1 MESTEFEIMYH
12 VEDDHWWYRGMMV
25 INRSLINRWIP
36 LQKNARIL
44 DAGCGTGAAMQTLLS
59 NKGWVAGLDL
69 TFQAL
74 TFCQQRGV
82 HTLSCGS
89 VGELPYASQSFDLI
103 TNFDVLYARSVP
115 DVEAAL
121 REFERVL
128 VPGGHL
134 LLRVPAYDWLRG
146 YHDTAIG
153 TARRFTLK
161 TITRLIQGSGLTIKH
176 RSYANTFLFPLALL
190 KRMLERPVSAHTK
203 PSELTIR
210 FGLFDKIFGF
220 ILGLEAP
227 LVARTT
233 LPFGLSVVIVAQK

>member
-1 MESTEFEIMYH
+1 MA
-12 VEDDHWWYRGMMV
+12 
-25 INRSLINRWIP
+25 INRSCINHWIP

-59 NKGWVAGLDL
+59 NKGWVTGLDL
-69 TFQAL
+69 SFQAL
-74 TFCQQRGV
+74 AFCQQRRL
-82 HTLSCGS
+82 HSLCCGS
-89 VGELPYASQSFDLI
+89 VDKLPYASQSFDLI
-103 TNFDVLYARSVP
+103 TNFDVVYARSVP

-161 TITRLIQGSGLTIKH
+161 SFTRLIQGSGLTIKH

-190 KRMLERPVSAHTK
+190 KRMLERSDVADNR

-233 LPFGLSVVIVAQK
+233 LPFGLSAVIIARKEGS